1 MVTCN
6 FNEKKPSLDEKK
18 TFGKKK
24 QFWAT
29 EVIRHREAVSY
40 RGVLAV

>member
-1 MVTCN
+1 MMMMVTCN
-6 FNEKKPSLDEKK
+6 FNGKNPSE
-18 TFGKKK
+18 KK

-29 EVIRHREAVSY
+29 EVITHREAVPY